1 MYYFRSQTLVLYK
14 STIVDSKKDQKSN
27 QNITQW
33 AKLGKMV
40 QKIMQDIQI
49 IAHLSQ
55 CLKSMFFEKNFFAL
69 H

>member
-14 STIVDSKKDQKSN
+14 SAIIVKKDQKSN

-55 CLKSMFFEKNFFAL
+55 CLKSMFFEKKFFAL

>member
-1 MYYFRSQTLVLYK
+1 MYYFRSQTLVYK
-14 STIVDSKKDQKSN
+14 STIIAKKDQKSN
-27 QNITQW
+27 QNITQS

-55 CLKSMFFEKNFFAL
+55 CLK
-69 H
+69 

>member
-14 STIVDSKKDQKSN
+14 SAIIVKKDQKSN